1 MKKIIFILLGIASLI
16 FGACSNVAEFDEPS
30 STLNSEED
38 FHCDLQVFKNQTKGI
53 IDSLAEKSFNYNTT
67 STRTRSLDEDTLDVL
82 VTALATQTEKFLNNN
97 EINTDSIYSVGSK
110 EQMAYIGLLLLDYEK
125 TYLVNQTTRASIGD
139 CVLRGAGIGELTA
152 RGLSKRTVMRL
163 MLKVA
168 LKRCVPYIGW
178 GLFIGETA
186 ACLAGY

>member
-1 MKKIIFILLGIASLI
+1 M
-16 FGACSNVAEFDEPS
+16 FGACSNVAEDDAQK
-30 STLNSEED
+30 STLNSDEA
-38 FHCDLQVFKNQTKGI
+38 FHSDLQVFKNQTKGI

-82 VTALATQTEKFLNNN
+82 VTALATQTEEFLINN
-97 EINTDSIYSVGSK
+97 EINTDSIYSEGSK

-125 TYLVNQTTRASIGD
+125 TYLANQTTRASIGD
-139 CVLRGAGIGELTA
+139 CVLRGAGIGELAA
-152 RGLSKRTVMRL
+152 RGLSRRAVMRV
-163 MLKVA
+163 MIRA
-168 LKRCVPYIGW
+168 SLKRCVPYLGW